1 MQDLKVLCLQS
12 DLVWDDPVK
21 NRDLFQIKIM
31 NYVDKHDLIILPETF
46 NTAFPDFPEF
56 SSETINGATVQ
67 WMAKMAEKTNAVVT
81 GSLLINNNGQYFN
94 TLVWMP
100 PDGKYLT
107 YNKRHVFSMAGEH
120 QVISKGND
128 QLIVELNGWKIKPM
142 ICYDLRFPAWVKNSL
157 DKDNNYQYDLAL
169 FIANWPAVR
178 SYPWTQLLFARAI
191 ENLAYVIGLNRIGYD
206 KTGKL
211 YSGNSMIIDPKG
223 KLIAEA
229 DEGKERALSET
240 LSSAALIEFREKF
253 NVGLDWDTFTI
264 QQDK

>member
-12 DLVWDDPVK
+12 DLIWDDPEK
-21 NRDLFQIKIM
+21 NRELFQIKIM

-46 NTAFPDFPEF
+46 NTAFPDFPDF
-56 SSETINGATVQ
+56 SSETINGKTVQ
-67 WMAKMAEKTNAVVT
+67 WMAIMAEKTNAVVT
-81 GSLLINNNGQYFN
+81 GSLLINDNGQYFN

-100 PDGKYLT
+100 PDGNYLT

-120 QVISKGND
+120 QVISKGTD

-142 ICYDLRFPAWVKNSL
+142 ICYDLRFPVWVKNSL
-157 DKDNNYQYDLAL
+157 DHNNNYQYDLAL

-178 SYPWTQLLFARAI
+178 SYPWTQLLIARAI
-191 ENLAYVIGLNRIGYD
+191 ENLAYVIGVNRIGYD

-223 KLIAEA
+223 KLLAEA

-240 LSSAALIEFREKF
+240 LSSADLIEFREKF
-253 NVGLDWDTFTI
+253 NVGLDWDAFTI
-264 QQDK
+264 HQNK